1 MKYFAA
7 FLRKSDPE
15 KSQIYRQRHME
26 FLKKQDEEGNI
37 FARGRFAKGEGG
49 LVIYI
54 ASSYEDA
61 LKLAQSDPYVSTG
74 SRILELYEW
83 ELEAPPKR

>member
-7 FLRKSDPE
+7 FLRKHDPE
-15 KSQIYRQRHME
+15 KGQIYRQQHLD
-26 FLKKQDEEGNI
+26 FLKKQDDEGRI

-54 ASSYEDA
+54 AASYEDA
-61 LKLAQSDPYVSTG
+61 LKIAQSDPYVSTG